1 MTDSS
6 SELDRAI
13 SAVRDGDSA
22 AFGQIIEL
30 TERRLRAF
38 LALQVP
44 DRELVDEVAHQ
55 ADVTDY
61 DKLDEYAPGSNFLAW
76 LKRIASNHM
85 RNECRRRSHASSS
98 QERLAILVAPG
109 PSPTECEETRDRVAC
124 LQRCLEKL
132 PPDARRLLM
141 LRYEECLEPA
151 KISERVGKDASHVR
165 TILTRL
171 RQSLLECME
180 AQNAF

>member
-1 MTDSS
+1 MTESA
-6 SELDRAI
+6 SELDQ
-13 SAVRDGDSA
+13 AVQSVKDGDSA
-22 AFGQIIEL
+22 AFEQIIEL

-55 ADVTDY
+55 AYITAY
-61 DKLDEYAPGSNFLAW
+61 EKLDEYASGTNFIGW
-76 LKRIASNHM
+76 LKRIAVNHL
-85 RNECRRRSHASSS
+85 RNECRRRSHASTS
-98 QERLAILVAPG
+98 QERLAVLIAPG
-109 PSPTECEETRDRVAC
+109 PTPTESNETSDRVAC
-124 LQRCLEKL
+124 LQRCLQKL
-132 PPDARRLLM
+132 PPDARRLLL

-151 KISERVGKDASHVR
+151 QIAEKVGKGASHVR

-180 AQNAF
+180 AQNAS